1 MKKMKSRMLKQ
12 QVEEEEEGALSLHE
26 KLKKTS
32 LTVVSLD
39 AALKAKASEAREI
52 QAKNAGAEFVCF
64 NKAVL
69 HDAYMQKV

>member
-32 LTVVSLD
+32 LTVVSLE

-52 QAKNAGAEFVCF
+52 QAKNAGTEYSTC
-64 NKAVL
+64 L
-69 HDAYMQKV
+69 LQ